1 MCGSSHSALR
11 AVGSARPRMMR
22 ISRLIR
28 SQRVTLG
35 RQCREMKY
43 MRTRHVLVSLIA
55 LVVTGAASATGSAT
69 DFAAH
74 GPVVGTAAR
83 YIVQATT
90 ARAAAQD
97 VARVGGQTDQDLA
110 IIRAVSAHLNPE
122 QVARLRS
129 R

>member
-1 MCGSSHSALR
+1 
-11 AVGSARPRMMR
+11 MR

-28 SQRVTLG
+28 SQPVTLG

-43 MRTRHVLVSLIA
+43 MRMRQVLVSLIA
-55 LVVTGAASATGSAT
+55 LVVTGAADATGSAT

-74 GPVVGTAAR
+74 GPVDTAAR

-97 VARVGGQTDQDLA
+97 VARVEIG
-110 IIRAVSAHLNPE
+110 RASCRERV
-122 QVARLRS
+122 
-129 R
+129 